1 MKLANT
7 VIAGVNKAGTT
18 GLYVAL
24 ASHRQVAS
32 SAVKETKFFLPL
44 RYGQPLP
51 PIAEYAGYFE
61 GAAGEPV
68 RLEATPAY
76 FYGGEPLARGMH
88 DALGD
93 PRVIVVLREPVS
105 RFVSFFEYQKVRL
118 RIPESMTIEEYL
130 AIADRLDRAE
140 FADPENEKYFAY
152 FGGCYADD
160 LPAWL
165 QTYGDRLR
173 IVFLDDMVADP
184 QRTLRQLA
192 TWLEIDPDGYTI
204 ERTDA
209 ENKTV
214 AYKNRG
220 LQRVA
225 LFMNDRSERFLRRH
239 HGLKQRL
246 RALYF
251 RFNGKAG
258 KAAVDDTVLAE
269 LATRYREPNE
279 RLAAQLVAAGIALPP
294 WLQPAGSDAGTR
306 ASSPVR

>member
-1 MKLANT
+1 VKLANT

-24 ASHRQVAS
+24 ASHRQVAP

-44 RYGQPLP
+44 RYGQPVP
-51 PIAEYAGYFE
+51 PVGEYAGYFE
-61 GAAGEPV
+61 GAGDEPV

-76 FYGGEPLARGMH
+76 FYGGERLARGMR

-93 PRVIVVLREPVS
+93 PRIIVVLREPVS

-118 RIPESMTIEEYL
+118 RIPETMTIDEYL
-130 AIADRLDRAE
+130 RAADRLDRAD

-152 FGGCYADD
+152 YGGCYADD
-160 LPAWL
+160 LPAWTG
-165 QTYGDRLR
+165 TYGDRLR
-173 IVFLDDMVADP
+173 VVFLDDMVSDP
-184 QRTLRQLA
+184 RQSLRDLA
-192 TWLEIDPDGYTI
+192 TWLEIDPDGYTV

-225 LFMNDRSERFLRRH
+225 LYVNDRSERFFRRH

-251 RFNGKAG
+251 RFNGKGG
-258 KAAVDDTVLAE
+258 KAPVDEGVLTE
-269 LATRYREPNE
+269 LAARYTEPNE

-294 WLQPAGSDAGTR
+294 WLQPAGSDAGSR
-306 ASSPVR
+306 SPSPAR

>member
-1 MKLANT
+1 VKLANT

-24 ASHRQVAS
+24 ASHRQVAP

-44 RYGQPLP
+44 RYGRSLP
-51 PIAEYAGYFE
+51 PIEEYAAYFD
-61 GAAGEPV
+61 GAGDEPV

-76 FYGGEPLARGMH
+76 FYGGEALARGMQ

-93 PRVIVVLREPVS
+93 PRAIVVLREPVS

-118 RIPESMTIEEYL
+118 RIPESMPIEEYL
-130 AIADRLDRAE
+130 SIADRLDRAD
-140 FADPENEKYFAY
+140 FADPENEKYFAFY
-152 FGGCYADD
+152 GGCYADD

-184 QRTLRQLA
+184 QRTLRELA
-192 TWLEIDPDGYTI
+192 TWLAIDPHGYTI
-204 ERTDA
+204 DRTDA

-214 AYKNRG
+214 AFKNRG
-220 LQRVA
+220 LQRLA
-225 LFMNDRSERFLRRH
+225 LYVNDRSERFLRRH
-239 HGLKQRL
+239 HGLKQRM

-251 RFNGKAG
+251 RFNGKAE
-258 KAAVDDTVLAE
+258 KAAVSDGVRAE
-269 LATRYREPNE
+269 LAARYREPNE
-279 RLAAQLVAAGIALPP
+279 RLAAQLVAAGVALPP
-294 WLQPAGSDAGTR
+294 WLQPAGADAGSR
-306 ASSPVR
+306 APSPTA